1 MAKIYKIHSRQIID
15 SRGTPTV
22 EVECHLDD
30 GTFALA
36 DVPSGASTGEHEALE
51 LRDKTNQYFGKS
63 VYKALSNVNDI
74 IAPALIGNGSNDIYE
89 IDQLMFD
96 LDGTYNKQNLGANAI
111 LGVSLACLKAF
122 ASSQKMQTFEFIKQ
136 ISKTTKNVMPI
147 PMMNILNG
155 GSHAD
160 NNVDIQEF
168 MIYPSGF
175 KTFSESL
182 QCGCEVFNT
191 LKTVLKQKGYSTSV
205 GDEGGFAP
213 NLKSNQEAL
222 DLLMEAIEKSN
233 YRAGKEVF
241 LTLDVASSE
250 FFKDTK
256 PFPVHRLDKE
266 TSGIMIIS
274 KNHNSARLLT
284 TLFRLRKIHK
294 TYLAVCHGH
303 ISKKKGE
310 LKNELITFEN
320 DKKKIEKAITYYKV
334 LSETNLTSFLEL
346 KPVTGRKHQ
355 LRKQLALI
363 DNPIVGDK
371 KYILSNKKIK
381 SDKDLMLHAYSLKF
395 YINNKKFFYKASPPP
410 EFNKYLNK
418 KKLNILNF

>member
-1 MAKIYKIHSRQIID
+1 MRID
-15 SRGTPTV
+15 RWI
-22 EVECHLDD
+22 
-30 GTFALA
+30 
-36 DVPSGASTGEHEALE
+36 
-51 LRDKTNQYFGKS
+51 R
-63 VYKALSNVNDI
+63 
-74 IAPALIGNGSNDIYE
+74 
-89 IDQLMFD
+89 
-96 LDGTYNKQNLGANAI
+96 
-111 LGVSLACLKAF
+111 
-122 ASSQKMQTFEFIKQ
+122 
-136 ISKTTKNVMPI
+136 
-147 PMMNILNG
+147 
-155 GSHAD
+155 
-160 NNVDIQEF
+160 NNVA
-168 MIYPSGF
+168 
-175 KTFSESL
+175 SL
-182 QCGCEVFNT
+182 PQS
-191 LKTVLKQKGYSTSV
+191 L
-205 GDEGGFAP
+205 
-213 NLKSNQEAL
+213 
-222 DLLMEAIEKSN
+222 IEKSL
-233 YRAGKEVF
+233 RKGKIKVNIKKVNSSYKLKTGDKIKFFNFTFEVKKNKETNKKF
-241 LTLDVASSE
+241 SSSSELLKVHENRILENNDDFIVIDKSPGVPVQGGTKSKKNLIDILASSE

-320 DKKKIEKAITYYKV
+320 NKKKIEKAITYYKV
-334 LSETNLTSFLEL
+334 LSETNTTSFLEL

-395 YINNKKFFYKASPPP
+395 YINNKKFFYKANPPAA
-410 EFNKYLNK
+410 FKKYLNK
-418 KKLNILNF
+418 KKLNISNF

>member
-1 MAKIYKIHSRQIID
+1 MNKSYTIKEIYSGMRID
-15 SRGTPTV
+15 RWI
-22 EVECHLDD
+22 
-30 GTFALA
+30 
-36 DVPSGASTGEHEALE
+36 
-51 LRDKTNQYFGKS
+51 R
-63 VYKALSNVNDI
+63 
-74 IAPALIGNGSNDIYE
+74 
-89 IDQLMFD
+89 
-96 LDGTYNKQNLGANAI
+96 
-111 LGVSLACLKAF
+111 
-122 ASSQKMQTFEFIKQ
+122 
-136 ISKTTKNVMPI
+136 
-147 PMMNILNG
+147 
-155 GSHAD
+155 
-160 NNVDIQEF
+160 NNVA
-168 MIYPSGF
+168 
-175 KTFSESL
+175 SL
-182 QCGCEVFNT
+182 PQS
-191 LKTVLKQKGYSTSV
+191 L
-205 GDEGGFAP
+205 
-213 NLKSNQEAL
+213 
-222 DLLMEAIEKSN
+222 IEKSL
-233 YRAGKEVF
+233 RKGKIKVNIKKVNSSYKLKTGDKIKFFNFTFEVKKKKETNKKF
-241 LTLDVASSE
+241 SPSSELLKVHENRILENNDDFIVIDKSPGVPVQGGTKSKKNLIDILASSE

-320 DKKKIEKAITYYKV
+320 NKKKIEKAITYYKV
-334 LSETNLTSFLEL
+334 LSETDTTSFLEL

-355 LRKQLALI
+355 LRKQLAII

-395 YINNKKFFYKASPPP
+395 YINNKKFFYKASPPDA
-410 EFNKYLNK
+410 FNKYLNK

>member
-1 MAKIYKIHSRQIID
+1 MNKSYIIKEIYSGMRID
-15 SRGTPTV
+15 RWI
-22 EVECHLDD
+22 
-30 GTFALA
+30 
-36 DVPSGASTGEHEALE
+36 
-51 LRDKTNQYFGKS
+51 R
-63 VYKALSNVNDI
+63 
-74 IAPALIGNGSNDIYE
+74 
-89 IDQLMFD
+89 
-96 LDGTYNKQNLGANAI
+96 
-111 LGVSLACLKAF
+111 
-122 ASSQKMQTFEFIKQ
+122 
-136 ISKTTKNVMPI
+136 
-147 PMMNILNG
+147 
-155 GSHAD
+155 
-160 NNVDIQEF
+160 NNVA
-168 MIYPSGF
+168 
-175 KTFSESL
+175 SL
-182 QCGCEVFNT
+182 PQS
-191 LKTVLKQKGYSTSV
+191 L
-205 GDEGGFAP
+205 
-213 NLKSNQEAL
+213 
-222 DLLMEAIEKSN
+222 IEKSL
-233 YRAGKEVF
+233 RKGKIKVNIKKVNSSYKLKTGDKIKFFNFNFEVNKNNKINKKF
-241 LTLDVASSE
+241 SPSSKLLKVHENRILENNDDFIVIDKSPGVPVQGGTKSKKNLIDILASSE

-294 TYLAVCHGH
+294 TYLAVCHGQ

-334 LSETNLTSFLEL
+334 LSETDSTSFLEL

-395 YINNKKFFYKASPPP
+395 YINNKKFFYKASPPAA
-410 EFNKYLNK
+410 FNKYLNK

>member
-1 MAKIYKIHSRQIID
+1 MDKSYIIKEIYSGMRID
-15 SRGTPTV
+15 RWIRNNI
-22 EVECHLDD
+22 
-30 GTFALA
+30 
-36 DVPSGASTGEHEALE
+36 ASLP
-51 LRDKTNQYFGKS
+51 Q
-63 VYKALSNVNDI
+63 
-74 IAPALIGNGSNDIYE
+74 
-89 IDQLMFD
+89 
-96 LDGTYNKQNLGANAI
+96 
-111 LGVSLACLKAF
+111 SL
-122 ASSQKMQTFEFIKQ
+122 
-136 ISKTTKNVMPI
+136 
-147 PMMNILNG
+147 
-155 GSHAD
+155 
-160 NNVDIQEF
+160 
-168 MIYPSGF
+168 
-175 KTFSESL
+175 
-182 QCGCEVFNT
+182 
-191 LKTVLKQKGYSTSV
+191 
-205 GDEGGFAP
+205 
-213 NLKSNQEAL
+213 
-222 DLLMEAIEKSN
+222 IEKSL
-233 YRAGKEVF
+233 RKGKIKVNIKKVNSSYKLKTGDKIKFFNFTFEVNKNKETKKKF
-241 LTLDVASSE
+241 SPSSKLLKVHENRILENNDDFIVIDKSPGVPVQGGTKSKKNLIDILASSE

-334 LSETNLTSFLEL
+334 LSETNTTSFLEL

-395 YINNKKFFYKASPPP
+395 YINNKKFFYKASPPAA
-410 EFNKYLNK
+410 FNKYLNK

>member
-1 MAKIYKIHSRQIID
+1 MNKSYTIKEIYSGMRID
-15 SRGTPTV
+15 RWIRNNI
-22 EVECHLDD
+22 
-30 GTFALA
+30 
-36 DVPSGASTGEHEALE
+36 ASLP
-51 LRDKTNQYFGKS
+51 Q
-63 VYKALSNVNDI
+63 
-74 IAPALIGNGSNDIYE
+74 
-89 IDQLMFD
+89 
-96 LDGTYNKQNLGANAI
+96 
-111 LGVSLACLKAF
+111 SL
-122 ASSQKMQTFEFIKQ
+122 
-136 ISKTTKNVMPI
+136 
-147 PMMNILNG
+147 
-155 GSHAD
+155 
-160 NNVDIQEF
+160 
-168 MIYPSGF
+168 
-175 KTFSESL
+175 
-182 QCGCEVFNT
+182 
-191 LKTVLKQKGYSTSV
+191 
-205 GDEGGFAP
+205 
-213 NLKSNQEAL
+213 
-222 DLLMEAIEKSN
+222 IEKSL
-233 YRAGKEVF
+233 RKGKIKVNIKKVNSSYKLKTGDKIKFFNFTFEVNKNKETNKKF
-241 LTLDVASSE
+241 APSSELLKVHENRILENNDDFIVIDKSPGVPVQGGTKSKKNLIDILASSE

-334 LSETNLTSFLEL
+334 LSETNTTSFLEL
-346 KPVTGRKHQ
+346 KPITGRKHQ

-395 YINNKKFFYKASPPP
+395 YINNKKFFYKTSPPDA
-410 EFNKYLNK
+410 FNKYLNK

>member
-1 MAKIYKIHSRQIID
+1 MNKSYTIKEIYSGMRID
-15 SRGTPTV
+15 RWI
-22 EVECHLDD
+22 
-30 GTFALA
+30 
-36 DVPSGASTGEHEALE
+36 
-51 LRDKTNQYFGKS
+51 R
-63 VYKALSNVNDI
+63 
-74 IAPALIGNGSNDIYE
+74 
-89 IDQLMFD
+89 
-96 LDGTYNKQNLGANAI
+96 
-111 LGVSLACLKAF
+111 
-122 ASSQKMQTFEFIKQ
+122 
-136 ISKTTKNVMPI
+136 
-147 PMMNILNG
+147 
-155 GSHAD
+155 
-160 NNVDIQEF
+160 NNVA
-168 MIYPSGF
+168 
-175 KTFSESL
+175 SL
-182 QCGCEVFNT
+182 PQS
-191 LKTVLKQKGYSTSV
+191 L
-205 GDEGGFAP
+205 
-213 NLKSNQEAL
+213 
-222 DLLMEAIEKSN
+222 IEKSL
-233 YRAGKEVF
+233 RKGKIKVNIKKVNSSYKLKTGDKIKFFNFTFEVNKNKETNKKF
-241 LTLDVASSE
+241 SPSSELLKVHENRILENNDDFIVIDKSPGVPVQGGTKSKKNLIDILASSE

-320 DKKKIEKAITYYKV
+320 NKKKIEKAITYYKV
-334 LSETNLTSFLEL
+334 LSETDTTSFLEL

-355 LRKQLALI
+355 LRKQLAII

-395 YINNKKFFYKASPPP
+395 YINNKKFFYKTSPPDA
-410 EFNKYLNK
+410 FNKYLNK